1 MDDTRVADEPVDPP
15 KGMELPDE
23 TIADLQRRL
32 RRIEGQVRGLQQM
45 LSDQRDCRD
54 VVTQIA
60 AANKALEQVG
70 FVLVSAGLTWCVQN
84 PQRSAEAGYELDDVQ
99 RMFLKLA

>member
-1 MDDTRVADEPVDPP
+1 MTVMDTSSP
-15 KGMELPDE
+15 GMELPEE
-23 TIADLQRRL
+23 TMADLHRRL

-45 LSDQRDCRD
+45 LADGRDCRD

-70 FVLVSAGLTWCVQN
+70 FVMVAAGLTWCLED
-84 PQRSAEAGYELDDVQ
+84 PERSTEAGYELADVQ
-99 RMFLKLA
+99 KMFLKLA

>member
-1 MDDTRVADEPVDPP
+1 MTEDGTRQV
-15 KGMELPDE
+15 GSMELPEATVSDV
-23 TIADLQRRL
+23 IKRL

-45 LSDQRDCRD
+45 IDDGRDCRD

-70 FVLVSAGLTWCVQN
+70 FVLVSAGLTWCVRN
-84 PQRSAEAGYELDDVQ
+84 PEQSADAGYDVGDVQ
-99 RMFLKLA
+99 KMFLKLA